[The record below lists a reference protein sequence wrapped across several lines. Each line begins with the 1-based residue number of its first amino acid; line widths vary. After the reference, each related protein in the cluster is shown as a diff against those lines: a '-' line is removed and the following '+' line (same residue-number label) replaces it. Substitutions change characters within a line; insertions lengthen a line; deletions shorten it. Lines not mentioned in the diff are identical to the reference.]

1 MEGANP
7 CEQDAGGLREPTK
20 TPQKIIPWHQK
31 LVLGL
36 CSGSGGIWNVFVLG
50 VGTERLNVFGERC
63 FRFGRLRFDS

>member
-7 CEQDAGGLREPTK
+7 CKKDAGGFRELTK
-20 TPQKIIPWHQK
+20 TLQNFIPWPQK

-50 VGTERLNVFGERC
+50 VGTERLNVFGER
-63 FRFGRLRFDS
+63 FFWFGRLRFDS